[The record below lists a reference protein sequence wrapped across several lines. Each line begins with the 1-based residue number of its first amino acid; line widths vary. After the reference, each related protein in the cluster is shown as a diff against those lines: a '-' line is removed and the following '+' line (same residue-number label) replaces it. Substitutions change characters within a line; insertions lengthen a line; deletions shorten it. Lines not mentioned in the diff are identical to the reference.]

1 MKVLK
6 NKKIIKREKLTKKKL
21 YKVETDSEEEDE
33 IFPNG
38 ESSEKESK
46 TIVYKKL
53 RKDEE
58 KENKQNKKNIIFF

>member
-6 NKKIIKREKLTKKKL
+6 NKKNIKREKLTKKL

-33 IFPNG
+33 IVPKG
-38 ESSEKESK
+38 ESSEKDSK

-53 RKDEE
+53 RKDKE
-58 KENKQNKKNIIFF
+58 KEKKQSKKR